1 MLQAHLFIHLI
12 FILSL
17 AFSIYY
23 GNLLWKYFH
32 LFILNLVYLSFNSAV
47 HIWILILCD
56 TVHKVKKVYLEAF
69 FTVEKQVSDLTTAEE
84 SFLQ

>member
-1 MLQAHLFIHLI
+1 M
-12 FILSL
+12 
-17 AFSIYY
+17 
-23 GNLLWKYFH
+23 
-32 LFILNLVYLSFNSAV
+32 FILNLVYLSFNSAV